1 MTHRQLVLKR
11 SFDFAQDKVPNPA
24 RKGKIIPCS
33 RHILFPSGK
42 SFLFIDGIKTMG
54 SVIIHR
60 IAKDGG
66 REEKE
71 IYELAEEDKNKCCL
85 LGQATGI
92 NMDHCVILGSK
103 YKDDFWHRVYGYRIV
118 ENEKMEKMMLEAE
131 KKMRPEVTSYI
142 TVAFYER
149 LADRRVMF
157 VPSRLEIPDRP
168 ELNNF
173 PFNIAFGTV
182 TLADDNTERQETSVY
197 EPDFTTFTQEG
208 VEQKMKYYNN
218 LNLERHFWAEI
229 VYNTNDQSYVG
240 TKYCGDKYAGMAFG
254 KNWDMFS
261 VHFTALGVTND
272 VGV

>member
-1 MTHRQLVLKR
+1 MNTI
-11 SFDFAQDKVPNPA
+11 N
-24 RKGKIIPCS
+24 IS
-33 RHILFPSGK
+33 RI
-42 SFLFIDGIKTMG
+42 IDGGK
-54 SVIIHR
+54 
-60 IAKDGG
+60 
-66 REEKE
+66 EEKE
-71 IYELAEEDKNKCCL
+71 IYELAEEDKHKYRL
-85 LGQATGI
+85 LGQSIGI
-92 NMDHCVILGSK
+92 NMVHCVQLGADH
-103 YKDDFWHRVYGYRIV
+103 KDDFWHRVYGYSIIRDGK
-118 ENEKMEKMMLEAE
+118 EAKMMTEA
-131 KKMRPEVTSYI
+131 MREIKPETEPYI

-149 LADRRVMF
+149 FADRKIMF
-157 VPSRLEIPDRP
+157 VPKRLEIPDRP

-254 KNWDMFS
+254 KNWDMFF
-261 VHFTALGVTND
+261 VHFTALGVTNGVD
-272 VGV
+272 V